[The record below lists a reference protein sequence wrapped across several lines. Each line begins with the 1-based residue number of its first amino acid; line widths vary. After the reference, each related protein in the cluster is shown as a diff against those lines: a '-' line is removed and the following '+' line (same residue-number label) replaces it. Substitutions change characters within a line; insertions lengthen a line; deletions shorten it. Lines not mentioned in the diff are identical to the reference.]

1 MTTTTP
7 PKTHNLPP
15 HMVAFQTIDDLY
27 EEAKNWADG
36 EPIAS
41 QEMHDA
47 ITKLRADIHE
57 AGKEAE
63 SLRVAQKKPY
73 DDAIAEI
80 QSIFNPYV
88 QKDKGKVD
96 RAKKAL
102 DELLAS
108 WRVRVAAEKAAE
120 AARIAKE
127 AEEARAK
134 AEAAIRATSGNLEAR
149 EEAEEALAEAK
160 KLERQASKA
169 DKAANTGLGLRT
181 VWECA
186 IQDEEAAL
194 TWAYDRNPAAFLA
207 LVLDMAREQVRA
219 GKRELPGIKI
229 WSEKVAR

>member
-1 MTTTTP
+1 MTTTIP

-15 HMVAFQTIDDLY
+15 HMAAFQIIDDLY

-36 EPIAS
+36 EPITLARNARRNY
-41 QEMHDA
+41 Q
-47 ITKLRADIHE
+47 LRADIHE

-63 SLRVAQKKPY
+63 SLRVAEKDPY
-73 DDAIAEI
+73 DKAIKEI
-80 QSIFNPYV
+80 QDRYNPYV

-102 DELLAS
+102 DELLAA

-169 DKAANTGLGLRT
+169 DKAANTGLACARFGNALFRT
-181 VWECA
+181 RKP
-186 IQDEEAAL
+186 L
-194 TWAYDRNPAAFLA
+194 
-207 LVLDMAREQVRA
+207 
-219 GKRELPGIKI
+219 
-229 WSEKVAR
+229 